1 MGSYLTE
8 MRGQI
13 LHLVRKDSQCHSNLN
28 LSCPKDFKIYKL
40 FDLIH
45 KISEKKSELKLKK
58 HQKITLFHKGSQ
70 ETFNLLLENQTVLS
84 SLLSVDQILMSER
97 NEPIPRN
104 FSSFK
109 LLDGELGVADATS
122 ECKKDELSELEKQ
135 YHDKQ
140 TYLQTVKDV
149 LIMLNSSPLADPLKV
164 EEKEDEYA
172 MIKDQLLTLEIKIQK
187 LKMQKKS

>member
-1 MGSYLTE
+1 
-8 MRGQI
+8 
-13 LHLVRKDSQCHSNLN
+13 
-28 LSCPKDFKIYKL
+28 
-40 FDLIH
+40 
-45 KISEKKSELKLKK
+45 
-58 HQKITLFHKGSQ
+58 
-70 ETFNLLLENQTVLS
+70 
-84 SLLSVDQILMSER
+84 MSER

-149 LIMLNSSPLADPLKV
+149 LIMLNSSPLADPLKI